1 MRKKIV
7 ITNSKNLT
15 IGEAHDLFIRKCTVQ
30 NLSEKTLKVYK
41 NHFGL
46 FALTI
51 DVNTPI
57 NSVTSAAIDDFIL
70 YLKENNKCN
79 DTTINSYLRSIRAFL
94 YYCMEESY
102 LPSFNVCM
110 IRSEKKIKET
120 YSNAELERLLTKP
133 DINTCSFST
142 YKTWVFENYLLGTGN
157 RLSTALNV
165 RIKDI
170 DFYNNT
176 IILVKTK
183 NRKQQIIPLSQ
194 SLAEILVGYLEIRGN
209 NPDDYLFCNIYGEKG
224 NIRSFEDLVAKYNHE
239 RGVEK
244 TSIHLFRHTFAKHWI
259 LQSGDIFRLQKILG
273 HSDLSV
279 TKEYVQMFGQDLQ
292 MDFEKFNPLDNL
304 KFNRHKIKLA

>member
-51 DVNTPI
+51 DVTTPI
-57 NSVTSAAIDDFIL
+57 NSVTSVAIDDFIL

-259 LQSGDIFRLQKILG
+259 LQGGDIFRLQKILG

>member
-1 MRKKIV
+1 MSKKIV
-7 ITNSKNLT
+7 ITNSKNQT
-15 IGEAHDLFIRKCTVQ
+15 IGEAHYLFIRKCTVQ

-259 LQSGDIFRLQKILG
+259 LQGGDIFRLQKILG

>member
-57 NSVTSAAIDDFIL
+57 NSVTSVAIDDFIL

-259 LQSGDIFRLQKILG
+259 LQGGDIFRLQKILG